1 MVRAMTEIPLA
12 MTLKDI
18 AREAGVSLATV
29 DRVLHDRPG
38 VRTETQ
44 DRVKAAIARY
54 QFRPDAAASE
64 LARGRPLRFVMVL
77 PTGTNAFM
85 QQISA
90 QAIELKH
97 WLTRRRA
104 NLDIITTDVFN
115 PAMLAETL
123 ERLAG
128 RYEGAAVVALDH
140 PRVRAAIDDLTLS
153 GMHVVTLVSDV
164 PTSRRRRYIGI
175 DNIAAGRT
183 AGTLVGRL
191 VGQRRG
197 RIGIVAGSLS
207 LRDHA
212 ERIFGFSQVLSSEFP
227 HFEVL
232 PPIEAC
238 DDDSLSAEL
247 TERLLQENPDL
258 VGLYNVGAGTA
269 GVADAVVKADRGQHL
284 VFIGH
289 ELTSASRRSLLH
301 GVMDAV
307 IAQDAGHEARSAIRI
322 LMALGRDDAII
333 EEQERIR
340 IDIIMRDNLP

>member
-1 MVRAMTEIPLA
+1 MSETPLT

-38 VRTETQ
+38 VRSETQ
-44 DRVKAAIARY
+44 DRVKAAIARH
-54 QFRPDAAASE
+54 QFRPDPAASE
-64 LARGRPLRFVMVL
+64 LARSRPLRFAMVL
-77 PTGTNAFM
+77 PTGNNAFM

-90 QAIELKH
+90 QAIDLKP

-123 ERLAG
+123 EGLAG

-140 PRVRAAIDDLTLS
+140 PRVRAAIDDLVVS

-164 PTSRRRRYIGI
+164 PTSRRKRYVGI

-183 AGTLVGRL
+183 AGMLVGRL
-191 VGQRRG
+191 AWQHRG

-227 HFEVL
+227 QFEVL

-247 TERLLQENPDL
+247 TERLLEETPDL
-258 VGLYNVGAGTA
+258 VGLYNVGAGTG
-269 GVADAVVKADRGQHL
+269 GVTDALVKADRAQHL
-284 VFIGH
+284 VFVGH
-289 ELTSASRRSLLH
+289 ELTSASRRALLH

>member
-1 MVRAMTEIPLA
+1 MTMLPTNPSI
-12 MTLKDI
+12 TLKDI

-38 VRTETQ
+38 VRQETQ
-44 DRVKAAIARY
+44 DRVKAAIARH

-64 LARGRPLRFVMVL
+64 LARGRPLRFAMVL
-77 PTGTNAFM
+77 PSGTNAFM

-90 QAIELKH
+90 QAADLRP
-97 WLTRRRA
+97 WLARRRA
-104 NLDIITTDVFN
+104 SLELIATDVFN
-115 PAMLAETL
+115 PASLAATL
-123 ERLAG
+123 EDLSASYDG
-128 RYEGAAVVALDH
+128 VAVVALDH
-140 PRVRAAIDDLTLS
+140 PRVRAAIDDLS
-153 GMHVVTLVSDV
+153 ADGVHVVTLVSDV
-164 PTSRRRRYIGI
+164 PTSRRRRYVGI

-191 VGQRRG
+191 IGQRRG

-212 ERIFGFSQVLSSEFP
+212 ERIFGFSQVLASEFP
-227 HFEVL
+227 QIEVL
-232 PPIEAC
+232 APFEAC
-238 DDDSLSAEL
+238 DDDALSAEL
-247 TERLLQENPDL
+247 TQRLLADHPDL

-269 GVADAVVKADRGQHL
+269 GVADAVVKAERAQHL
-284 VFIGH
+284 VFVGH
-289 ELTSASRRSLLH
+289 ELTQASRRCLLH
-301 GVMDAV
+301 GVMDAI

-333 EEQERIR
+333 EEQEKIR

>member
-1 MVRAMTEIPLA
+1 M

-38 VRTETQ
+38 VRAETQ
-44 DRVKAAIARY
+44 DRVKAAIARH
-54 QFRPDAAASE
+54 QFRPDPAASE
-64 LARGRPLRFVMVL
+64 LARSRPQRFVLVL
-77 PTGTNAFM
+77 PTGNNAFM

-90 QAIELKH
+90 QAIDLKP

-123 ERLAG
+123 EGLAG
-128 RYEGAAVVALDH
+128 RYEGAAIVALDH
-140 PRVRAAIDDLTLS
+140 PRVRAAIDDLVVAN
-153 GMHVVTLVSDV
+153 MHVVTLVSDV
-164 PTSRRRRYIGI
+164 PTSRRKRYVGI

-183 AGTLVGRL
+183 AGMLVGRL
-191 VGQRRG
+191 AWQRRG

-227 HFEVL
+227 QFEVL

-247 TERLLQENPDL
+247 TERLLEETPDL
-258 VGLYNVGAGTA
+258 VGLYNVGAGTG
-269 GVADAVVKADRGQHL
+269 GVADALVKADRAQHL
-284 VFIGH
+284 VFVGH
-289 ELTSASRRSLLH
+289 ELTSASRRALLH

-322 LMALGRDDAII
+322 LMALSRDDAII